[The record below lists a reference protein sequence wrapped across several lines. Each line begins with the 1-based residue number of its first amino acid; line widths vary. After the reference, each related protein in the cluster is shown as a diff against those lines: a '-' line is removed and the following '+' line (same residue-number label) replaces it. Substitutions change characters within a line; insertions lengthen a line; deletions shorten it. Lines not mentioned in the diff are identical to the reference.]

1 MVNIWGFDV
10 PEPLVSIVGVSKQ
23 YTSGSATVRALSN
36 IGLSIWK
43 GEFAAIVGRSG
54 SGKSTLM
61 YLLGLLANPDS
72 GRYLLMGADVAEL
85 SEDARAETR
94 CRRIGF
100 VFQLPALLPRVSALE
115 NVALPL
121 VYAGVSAA
129 ERLRR
134 AKVVLEFVGLGERL
148 HHWPNQLS
156 GGEQQ
161 RVTIARAIVNRPD
174 LILADEP
181 TGALDSATS
190 KEVLSVFDNLHRDG
204 HTIVVVTHADDVAGH
219 AERCIRLHDGQLA
232 ACESD
237 GQPPRFEA
245 VQNDKRPACGTSLTE
260 SFKTA
265 LRALNTNR
273 LRSCL
278 TALGIVIGITAV
290 ICMVSVAA
298 GAQAEVSEKIR
309 SLGTNLLL
317 VVPGTQ
323 RSGGARLEV
332 GSKRTLTEDDARA
345 ITDQVP
351 GAKIAAPLISHSMQV
366 VAGNMNWATLV
377 AGIND
382 DYLTAREWTIAEG
395 RAFTAEEL
403 VEGAKVAIIGATI
416 VEQVFGDHIDPGAT
430 LRIGNVPFEVIGVLD
445 KKGQAATGRS
455 QDDVVF
461 IPLITA
467 NSRVL
472 GGVRGGRRSALD
484 FIVVKATDPDEIP
497 ALQTDISELMRQRH
511 QLRSDANDFA
521 IQNPADVLTARM
533 KVQRT
538 FAMLLISV
546 ASVSLLVG
554 GICIMNVM
562 LASVTERT
570 REIGLRMTVGASRHD
585 IMGQFLIEA
594 TMLALIG
601 GGIGI
606 VAGIAAAG
614 AIARASGW
622 PVLIDLSSAALAWA
636 FAGLVGII
644 SGLFPAFRASRLD
657 PVTALRFE

>member
-1 MVNIWGFDV
+1 MNIWGFDV

-61 YLLGLLANPDS
+61 YLLGLFWPTRPLFAY
-72 GRYLLMGADVAEL
+72 GRG
-85 SEDARAETR
+85 R
-94 CRRIGF
+94 CRTLRGCTCRNEVPTDRLRISIACPF
-100 VFQLPALLPRVSALE
+100 TARQRAQE

-121 VYAGVSAA
+121 VYAEFRS
-129 ERLRR
+129 R
-134 AKVVLEFVGLGERL
+134 ALASRQGSFRSVGLGERL

-161 RVTIARAIVNRPD
+161 RVTIARAIVNEPD

-181 TGALDSATS
+181 AGALDSATS

-232 ACESD
+232 ACKSD
-237 GQPPRFEA
+237 VQPPRFEP
-245 VQNDKRPACGTSLTE
+245 VQNNKRPACGISLIE

-351 GAKIAAPLISHSMQV
+351 GQRLLRPSSLILCKWS
-366 VAGNMNWATLV
+366 LV
-377 AGIND
+377 
-382 DYLTAREWTIAEG
+382 T
-395 RAFTAEEL
+395 
-403 VEGAKVAIIGATI
+403 
-416 VEQVFGDHIDPGAT
+416 
-430 LRIGNVPFEVIGVLD
+430 
-445 KKGQAATGRS
+445 
-455 QDDVVF
+455 
-461 IPLITA
+461 
-467 NSRVL
+467 
-472 GGVRGGRRSALD
+472 
-484 FIVVKATDPDEIP
+484 
-497 ALQTDISELMRQRH
+497 
-511 QLRSDANDFA
+511 
-521 IQNPADVLTARM
+521 
-533 KVQRT
+533 
-538 FAMLLISV
+538 
-546 ASVSLLVG
+546 
-554 GICIMNVM
+554 
-562 LASVTERT
+562 
-570 REIGLRMTVGASRHD
+570 
-585 IMGQFLIEA
+585 
-594 TMLALIG
+594 
-601 GGIGI
+601 
-606 VAGIAAAG
+606 
-614 AIARASGW
+614 
-622 PVLIDLSSAALAWA
+622 
-636 FAGLVGII
+636 
-644 SGLFPAFRASRLD
+644 
-657 PVTALRFE
+657 